1 MTIEPRI
8 NFIARKVIGEIKRD
22 KNPQKAFLNPKKKK
36 FKDHLQ
42 HPLTR
47 ERYDKISLCAFLQFP

>member
-8 NFIARKVIGEIKRD
+8 NFIVKKVIREIEVD
-22 KNPQKAFLNPKKKK
+22 KNPQESLFNPKEKK
-36 FKDHLQ
+36 FKQHLQ
-42 HPLTR
+42 HPPTR

>member
-1 MTIEPRI
+1 MTRIEPRI
-8 NFIARKVIGEIKRD
+8 NFIAKKVIREIKRV
-22 KNPQKAFLNPKKKK
+22 KNPQKVFLNPKEKK
-36 FKDHLQ
+36 FNHPQ

>member
-8 NFIARKVIGEIKRD
+8 NFIAKKVIREKRV
-22 KNPQKAFLNPKKKK
+22 KNPQKSLFNPKEKK
-36 FKDHLQ
+36 FKYHLQ
-42 HPLTR
+42 HPPTR

>member
-8 NFIARKVIGEIKRD
+8 NFIARKVIREIKRV
-22 KNPQKAFLNPKKKK
+22 KNLQKVFFNPKEKK

-42 HPLTR
+42 HPLAR

>member
-8 NFIARKVIGEIKRD
+8 NFIAKKVIRGIKRG
-22 KNPQKAFLNPKKKK
+22 KNPQKVFLNPKEKK

-42 HPLTR
+42 HSLTR